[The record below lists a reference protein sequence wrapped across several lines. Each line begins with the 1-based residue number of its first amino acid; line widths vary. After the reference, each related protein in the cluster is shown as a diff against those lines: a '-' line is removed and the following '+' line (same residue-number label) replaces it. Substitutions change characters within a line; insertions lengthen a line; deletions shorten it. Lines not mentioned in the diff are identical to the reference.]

1 MRIGELARTAGTT
14 TRALRYYETQG
25 LLHAPRRSNGYRE
38 YDESHLRLVREIQ
51 TLQAV
56 GFALEDTRPFVECLR
71 AGNGSGDACADS
83 VAVYRRKL
91 AEVDA
96 CLERLS
102 EVRAQLAAKLAASS
116 LGGEPVLNSSLR
128 KLRSR
133 AKACHQKEEACPR
146 RSR

>member
-14 TRALRYYETQG
+14 TRALRYYEAQG
-25 LLHAPRRSNGYRE
+25 LLSARRSGNGYRD

-51 TLQAV
+51 ALQAV

-71 AGNGSGDACADS
+71 AGNSSGDSCPDA

-96 CLERLS
+96 CIARLG
-102 EVRAQLAAKLAASS
+102 EVREELAEKLA
-116 LGGEPVLNSSLR
+116 
-128 KLRSR
+128 RSDR
-133 AKACHQKEEACPR
+133 CPR
-146 RSR
+146 

>member
-1 MRIGELARTAGTT
+1 MFSIDHMRIGELAATTGTT

-51 TLQAV
+51 ALQAV
-56 GFALEDTRPFVECLR
+56 GFALEDTRPFVECLL
-71 AGNGSGDACADS
+71 AGNSSGDACPDS

-96 CLERLS
+96 CIARLND
-102 EVRAQLAAKLAASS
+102 VRAELAEKLANAHRPDQ
-116 LGGEPVLNSSLR
+116 GE
-128 KLRSR
+128 RS
-133 AKACHQKEEACPR
+133 CPR
-146 RSR
+146 LPR